1 MAEKENEEILEEVE
15 TDTPAEEIPEESAA
29 SGVEDKIT
37 AAEDKAKAAEDK
49 YLRLYAE
56 FDNYKKRTQREKDA
70 RYADAVIDTVLAFL
84 PVADSLERALA
95 VEVENDDDKKA
106 LLEYIMKG
114 QDVNYEQII
123 LNALWLSQQR
133 DLADQVS

>member
-1 MAEKENEEILEEVE
+1 MNLTKYIEEEIEKSKLSRELVTEMRKF
-15 TDTPAEEIPEESAA
+15 S
-29 SGVEDKIT
+29 EDKHFI
-37 AAEDKAKAAEDK
+37 AG
-49 YLRLYAE
+49 
-56 FDNYKKRTQREKDA
+56 
-70 RYADAVIDTVLAFL
+70 
-84 PVADSLERALA
+84 AL

>member
-15 TDTPAEEIPEESAA
+15 VDTPAEEIPEESAA

-70 RYADAVIDTVLAFL
+70 RYARRKLAYPHELGIRRRPQRAMDIAAVGV
-84 PVADSLERALA
+84 
-95 VEVENDDDKKA
+95 
-106 LLEYIMKG
+106 
-114 QDVNYEQII
+114 
-123 LNALWLSQQR
+123 
-133 DLADQVS
+133 